1 MTQKTIRFL
10 CIVLVY
16 LYLCRCISYVFHQL
30 TKIHEKTI
38 DDFGSACTGMPLM
51 ALDLTQA
58 TIVYAEG
65 DAPLVK
71 HMAQVLADDIDV
83 TNISHR
89 DNSFTK
95 KR

>member
-1 MTQKTIRFL
+1 
-10 CIVLVY
+10 
-16 LYLCRCISYVFHQL
+16 
-30 TKIHEKTI
+30 
-38 DDFGSACTGMPLM
+38 MPLM

-95 KR
+95 K

>member
-1 MTQKTIRFL
+1 MIL
-10 CIVLVY
+10 AVL
-16 LYLCRCISYVFHQL
+16 
-30 TKIHEKTI
+30 
-38 DDFGSACTGMPLM
+38 CTGMPLM

-95 KR
+95 KKIIHSLNNKDL

>member
-1 MTQKTIRFL
+1 MKRLLMFL
-10 CIVLVY
+10 AVL
-16 LYLCRCISYVFHQL
+16 
-30 TKIHEKTI
+30 
-38 DDFGSACTGMPLM
+38 CTGMPLM

-71 HMAQVLADDIDV
+71 HMAYGVLHVSEAIGVNPWYWFADVPIDV

-95 KR
+95 KKR